1 VIALDGC
8 VVGLVYARR
17 HDGLIQQS
25 VVNWTSS
32 HQLII
37 NATDACG
44 LTANHS
50 TQLIIH
56 TRPAD
61 LPAAFTAILYTFNI
75 TRADFTRP
83 SHVIGRLHMLNA
95 TGIST
100 ASLTGVRCL
109 SVTHTPV

>member
-1 VIALDGC
+1 MVLDGC

-17 HDGLIQQS
+17 HDGLTQQS
-25 VVNWTSS
+25 SSS

-44 LTANHS
+44 LPANHS

-61 LPAAFTAILYTFNI
+61 LPAAFTATLYTFNI

-83 SHVIGRLHMLNA
+83 SHVIGRLHML
-95 TGIST
+95 TGITVFST
-100 ASLTGVRCL
+100 VGPIYKISYDL
-109 SVTHTPV
+109 SYDYLIYS